1 MKRLIRI
8 GADAALPT
16 ALALEQEVLFRLY
29 VSNDGQEGIEAFLDK
44 RSPNFKGA

>member
-16 ALALEQEVLFRLY
+16 ALALEQEVLCASTLRRRA
-29 VSNDGQEGIEAFLDK
+29 GGIEAL
-44 RSPNFKGA
+44 P